1 MELPKLVLFQNRLLS
16 LEDQKGLVSEVL
28 KKDKGHDSFVVSR
41 SVIAKGKDETD
52 KSIESECASEKDDEL
67 DMGSTGK
74 ECIERNRNVSQPQH
88 AVDIHHQHARP
99 GAEGGLDQLT

>member
-41 SVIAKGKDETD
+41 SVVVGDQGETD
-52 KSIESECASEKDDEL
+52 KGIKLECASEKDDEL